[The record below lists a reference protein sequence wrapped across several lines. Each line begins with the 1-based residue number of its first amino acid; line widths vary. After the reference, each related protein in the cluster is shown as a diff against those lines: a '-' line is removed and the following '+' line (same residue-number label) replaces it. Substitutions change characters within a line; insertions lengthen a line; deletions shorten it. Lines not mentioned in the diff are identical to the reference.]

1 MRSHEEVNRKVEPLA
16 ALDGTRR
23 RGLGEKDME
32 VGGETVL
39 GRHAAAVCAKCAC
52 CLASPQWP
60 SAAAWLLV
68 GPVAALRGRPLIHE
82 VC

>member
-1 MRSHEEVNRKVEPLA
+1 MRSHEEENRKVEPLA
-16 ALDGTRR
+16 ALGGARR
-23 RGLGEKDME
+23 RGLGEKDKE

-39 GRHAAAVCAKCAC
+39 GRHAATVCAKCAT

-68 GPVAALRGRPLIHE
+68 GALRDRPLSDE